1 MENVASKYALSLFI
15 SIILFFS
22 TSAHA
27 GKNLTKFFSQIYNQ
41 KQTLTTEE
49 ITVLRQ
55 NEIIF
60 IPGILAE
67 SLNSND
73 ERARLKLTLLLSG
86 YYETQLNLLN
96 NKYNITAKK
105 LKTSSKD
112 INETKKNIQQAAQDA
127 QNNGKKVIFISHSLG
142 GLVLLDELTR
152 SKDLQNKV
160 SGVIFLQSPFQGTEL
175 AALVQ
180 NPPYYL
186 EKILHPLLPWVNVSQ
201 ETLTYITPSS
211 RKEFMNNYS
220 EDIQKLIESI
230 PLFTFSSISNSSKSL
245 LLPLIDLN
253 KFGCIKS
260 PANLLCITPT
270 VFKGPYDESD
280 GLIPRR
286 SSFIKGA
293 DYIYVDNVD
302 HVELVMP
309 TYSEKY
315 EKEQFTTTIL
325 KMLAKKINSKSQR

>member
-1 MENVASKYALSLFI
+1 MNKIASIYKMLILITITTLLPSLSF
-15 SIILFFS
+15 
-22 TSAHA
+22 A
-27 GKNLTKFFSQIYNQ
+27 GKNLTKFFSQIYNE
-41 KQTLTTEE
+41 KQTLTSEE
-49 ITVLRQ
+49 LEVLKR
-55 NEIIF
+55 NEVVF

-73 ERARLKLTLLLSG
+73 ERARLKFTLLLSG

-112 INETKKNIQQAAQDA
+112 INETKRNIQQAAQDA
-127 QNNGKKVIFISHSLG
+127 QANGKKVIFISHSLG

-152 SKDLQNKV
+152 STDLQNKV

-175 AALVQ
+175 ASLVQ

-201 ETLTYITPSS
+201 ETLTYITPAS
-211 RKEFMNNYS
+211 RKEFMTTY
-220 EDIQKLIESI
+220 EADIQKLVETI
-230 PLFTFSSISNSSKSL
+230 PLFTFSSISNSSRSI

-270 VFKGPYDESD
+270 IFKGPYDESD

-286 SSFIKGA
+286 SSFIKAA

-309 TYSEKY
+309 TYFEKY

-325 KMLAKKINSKSQR
+325 KMLVKKINHLKH

>member
-1 MENVASKYALSLFI
+1 MNKIASIYKMLILITITTLLPSLSF
-15 SIILFFS
+15 
-22 TSAHA
+22 A
-27 GKNLTKFFSQIYNQ
+27 GKNLTKFFSQIYNE
-41 KQTLTTEE
+41 KQTLTSEE
-49 ITVLRQ
+49 LEVLKR
-55 NEIIF
+55 NEVVF

-73 ERARLKLTLLLSG
+73 ERARLKFTLLLSG

-112 INETKKNIQQAAQDA
+112 INETKRNIQQAAQDA
-127 QNNGKKVIFISHSLG
+127 QANGKKVIFISHSLG

-152 SKDLQNKV
+152 STDLQNKV

-175 AALVQ
+175 ASLVQ

-201 ETLTYITPSS
+201 ETLTYITPAS
-211 RKEFMNNYS
+211 RKEFMTTYAA
-220 EDIQKLIESI
+220 DIQKLVETI
-230 PLFTFSSISNSSKSL
+230 PLFTFSSISNSSRSI

-270 VFKGPYDESD
+270 IFKGPYDESD

-286 SSFIKGA
+286 SSFIKAA

-309 TYSEKY
+309 TYFEKY

-325 KMLAKKINSKSQR
+325 KMLVKKINHLKH